1 MAEVVLQDV
10 TRRFGTV
17 EAVAGLSL
25 TVKDGEFFTLLG
37 PSGCGKTTTLRLVAG
52 FERPAGGE
60 IRVGGEVYSNAD
72 RGIALPPE
80 ARRFGMVFQSYAVW
94 PHLSVFDNVAFPL
107 RVARRS
113 RSEIDSEVRRV
124 LDLVGLGGLGARY
137 PHQLS
142 GGQQQRVALARA
154 LVTTPRVLL
163 LDEPLANLD
172 AALREEMRWELKAL
186 QNRLGVTVL
195 YVTHDQTEALALS
208 DRIAVMRDG
217 HAEQVDTARGLYERP
232 ASRFVFGFLGQA
244 TFLPVEIADG
254 QVWLRVPTEGGSGG
268 SGRRLDIEI
277 PRDWPHRSAL
287 LACRPHD
294 VELVR
299 AGGLNGIVTQRIFI
313 GDACDYRVAV
323 GTLEVRVLAG
333 REEQLSEG
341 DLCGLRFRRLAWF
354 PASDSPRSH
363 QGS

>member
-1 MAEVVLQDV
+1 MAEVVLQEV
-10 TRRFGTV
+10 AKRFGAV
-17 EAVAGLSL
+17 EAVGGVTL

-52 FERPAGGE
+52 FEEPTAGE
-60 IRVGGEVYSNAD
+60 IRVAGEVYSNPA

-94 PHLSVFDNVAFPL
+94 PHLNVFDNVAFPL

-113 RSEIDSEVRRV
+113 RSEIGSEVRRV
-124 LDLVGLGGLGARY
+124 LDLVGLGGLETRY

-154 LVTTPRVLL
+154 LVRTPRVLL

-186 QNRLGVTVL
+186 QTRLGVTVL
-195 YVTHDQTEALALS
+195 YVTHDQTEALTLS

-217 HAEQVDTARGLYERP
+217 RVEQVDAPRGLYERP

-244 TFLPVEIADG
+244 SFLPVEILDG
-254 QVWLRVPTEGGSGG
+254 RVCLGDGGSATKLEIAAP
-268 SGRRLDIEI
+268 SG
-277 PRDWPHRSAL
+277 WPHRAAL
-287 LACRPHD
+287 LACRPHE
-294 VELVR
+294 VELVGS
-299 AGGLNGIVTQRIFI
+299 GGLRGIVAQRIFL
-313 GDACDYRVAV
+313 GDAYEYRVSVGAV
-323 GTLEVRVLAG
+323 EVRVLAG
-333 REEQLSEG
+333 REERLDEG
-341 DLCGLRFRRLAWF
+341 EPCGLRFRCLTWF
-354 PASDSPRSH
+354 PADDHPPVFPGNRKA
-363 QGS
+363 